1 MTGKTPAILC
11 TGQLQQ
17 WLQRAFKPALQ
28 LVQTHGLA
36 VDTPLVAVIRNA
48 LSHLTHVGTKHD
60 FACGLF
66 RGLGA
71 NLDEVGRQ
79 RLAAEISKLTGE
91 PNVLLGASQGDIAAL
106 LRYSQPLLAGSLG
119 KTDCCHL
126 PVNDRFQQ
134 TSLPPCSL

>member
-1 MTGKTPAILC
+1 MQA
-11 TGQLQQ
+11 
-17 WLQRAFKPALQ
+17 
-28 LVQTHGLA
+28 HGLA

-79 RLAAEISKLTGE
+79 GLAAEISRLMGE
-91 PNVLLGASQGDIAAL
+91 PNVLLGASQGDTAAL
-106 LRYSQPLLAGSLG
+106 LRYSQPLLLAGSLG
-119 KTDCCHL
+119 KTDCYHL
-126 PVNDRFQQ
+126 RFKNSFQQ
-134 TSLPPCSL
+134 TSLPAWFL